1 MFRTSDLARV
11 AVSEFRRGLEGLT
24 AEEAATRLPKADGTI
39 MNAIAWSV
47 EHIAQHWSNA
57 RWAATGAPGSVPP
70 APSDGTPP
78 SWQDALAY
86 LDSAASDLSWI
97 EETSDEQFAAIT
109 SGLSSLTM
117 GASRCFDADGV
128 DQVIVEMGS
137 AYMFVTT
144 VSMGSCLGVIADKEC
159 DMGLIAYEMTL
170 LVDRFGDLLTPE
182 LIAELKN
189 LVAV

>member
-24 AEEAATRLPKADGTI
+24 AEEAATRLPKADGTT

-86 LDSAASDLSWI
+86 LDSATSDLSWI
-97 EETSDEQFAAIT
+97 DETSDCRLVCGGERPPPRGAFRGSGIT
-109 SGLSSLTM
+109 IYGIY
-117 GASRCFDADGV
+117 R
-128 DQVIVEMGS
+128 I
-137 AYMFVTT
+137 
-144 VSMGSCLGVIADKEC
+144 
-159 DMGLIAYEMTL
+159 LIL
-170 LVDRFGDLLTPE
+170 
-182 LIAELKN
+182 
-189 LVAV
+189 

>member
-24 AEEAATRLPKADGTI
+24 AEEAATRLPKADGTT

-47 EHIAQHWSNA
+47 QHIAQHWSNA

-86 LDSAASDLSWI
+86 LDSATSDLSWI
-97 EETSDEQFAAIT
+97 EETSDEQFAAIPSFSQREST
-109 SGLSSLTM
+109 GTFLGRAIFHTWFHTGEINAVRQML
-117 GASRCFDADGV
+117 GHPE
-128 DQVIVEMGS
+128 I
-137 AYMFVTT
+137 MFVGAAGGELAW
-144 VSMGSCLGVIADKEC
+144 VPSRGVE
-159 DMGLIAYEMTL
+159 
-170 LVDRFGDLLTPE
+170 R
-182 LIAELKN
+182 
-189 LVAV
+189 